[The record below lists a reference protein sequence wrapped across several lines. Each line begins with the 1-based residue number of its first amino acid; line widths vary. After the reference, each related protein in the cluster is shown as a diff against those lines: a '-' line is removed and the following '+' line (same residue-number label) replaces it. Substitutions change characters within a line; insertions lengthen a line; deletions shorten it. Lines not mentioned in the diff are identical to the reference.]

1 MKSKEWLTG
10 YFCIVLILVCAIGA
24 MTYFIDPY
32 FHYHYPHT
40 DKFYYELSNERYQND
55 GIIKQFDY
63 DAVITGTSM
72 TELFKTSE
80 MDALFGTQ
88 SIKVPYSG
96 ATYKEINDNLEN
108 ALRYHPELK
117 MVVRGLDM
125 NRFLAKRDEM
135 RYEPK
140 EYPIYLYNRNP
151 IDDVKYLLNRDAI
164 LNICYMLT
172 KDSMGITEPGIT
184 SFDEYVFW
192 QHNYTFGIHTVC
204 PDGIASSG
212 QEETGN
218 HLSSE
223 DKLII
228 KGNIEAN
235 VTSLAKEYPNVT
247 FYYFFTPYSALW
259 WADLKTSNGWIRQI
273 EAEQYVIELLLG
285 YDNIRLYSFN
295 NRTDITTDLNHY
307 KDTLHYAAW
316 INSLM
321 LKWMH
326 DGEYLLTKDNYM
338 DYLEEER
345 AFYAAFDSESLNGQ
359 EDYECDD
366 YAAAL
371 LNQELCGV
379 EPLNLAMFP
388 ADVSDEEVLMD
399 GCRVFVQN
407 IDAYKY
413 LTFYAE
419 GTEGGQILAEIFD
432 EEGEVLAEIAAYDD
446 LGEKQEWRQYLLNI
460 SDIEGNVTICVHG
473 SIVDGEAPSDEL
485 KASDA
490 TLRDV
495 YLY

>member
-1 MKSKEWLTG
+1 MKSKEWLIC
-10 YFCIVLILVCAIGA
+10 YFCIVITALCVIGA
-24 MTYFIDPY
+24 AICYVDPY

-40 DKFYYELSNERYQND
+40 EKYYYQLSNERYKND
-55 GIIKQFDY
+55 GILKHFTY

-72 TELFKTSE
+72 TEQFKTSE
-80 MDALFGTQ
+80 VDNLFGTQ
-88 SIKVPYSG
+88 SIKVPCAG
-96 ATYKEINDNLEN
+96 AAYKEINDNLRT

-117 MVVRGLDM
+117 LIIRGLDM
-125 NRFLAKRDEM
+125 NYFFDFHDTM
-135 RYEPK
+135 RYELK
-140 EYPIYLYNRNP
+140 DYPFYLYNENP
-151 IDDVKYLLNRDAI
+151 IDDVKYLFNRNTMVDV
-164 LNICYMLT
+164 CYML
-172 KDSMGITEPGIT
+172 SQNILGMEPGIT
-184 SFDEYVFW
+184 SFDEYGAW
-192 QHNYTFGIHTVC
+192 QDFYTFGVHAVC
-204 PDGIASSG
+204 PDGIGSY
-212 QEETGN
+212 EVDKTKRP
-218 HLSSE
+218 LSSE
-223 DKLII
+223 EKLRIQE
-228 KGNIEAN
+228 NIYVN
-235 VTSLAKEYPNVT
+235 VISLAEEYPNVT
-247 FYYFFTPYSALW
+247 FYYFFTPYSAAW
-259 WADLKTSNGWIRQI
+259 WAGIGSVDHQI
-273 EAEQYVIELLLG
+273 AAEQYIIELILER
-285 YDNIRLYSFN
+285 DNIRLYSFN

-307 KDTLHYAAW
+307 KDNAHYAAW

-419 GTEGGQILAEIFD
+419 DTEGGQILAEIFD

-446 LGEKQEWRQYLLNI
+446 LGEEQEWRQYLLNI
-460 SDIEGNVTICVHG
+460 SEIKGDVTICLHG